1 MYVPS
6 PMHLAMD
13 CGLTEKI
20 FVLLQMQLGQTYIEL
35 SYCIKVVSAFCL
47 KNDTYQIKR
56 DFCNS
61 SPTLTL
67 TFFLFHQPL
76 VRNILEQCPAIT
88 LPFWLRLS
96 TLKKWHLVNKSRT
109 CLISPLSTSWIWFY
123 IISPWYFAV

>member
-1 MYVPS
+1 
-6 PMHLAMD
+6 MHLAMD

-67 TFFLFHQPL
+67 TFQISSAFGKKYFGTMPSH
-76 VRNILEQCPAIT
+76 NSAILIKTLNPQKVALSEQ
-88 LPFWLRLS
+88 
-96 TLKKWHLVNKSRT
+96 KSNM
-109 CLISPLSTSWIWFY
+109 SH
-123 IISPWYFAV
+123 